1 MSTTSDVELTELTNG
16 SDGSDSESD
25 DLSTTPEP
33 AQPSIL
39 ERLQAPQQS
48 DLARKRTNPSRGKR
62 RSRGSSA
69 SSSDPKG
76 VRPEQRIKD
85 YPGETF
91 IVSCGNL
98 FCRACRER
106 LCLKKSS
113 VKNHVGSK
121 KHLEGNIAGGK
132 GARYCYSTEDVQ

>member
-1 MSTTSDVELTELTNG
+1 MNSQFYKNVKPELTELTNG

-39 ERLQAPQQS
+39 ERLRAPQRS
-48 DLARKRTNPSRGKR
+48 DLARKRKVATNPPRGKQ

-69 SSSDPKG
+69 ISSDPKG

-91 IVSCGNL
+91 IVSCGNP

-106 LCLKKSS
+106 LCLK
-113 VKNHVGSK
+113 
-121 KHLEGNIAGGK
+121 E
-132 GARYCYSTEDVQ
+132 